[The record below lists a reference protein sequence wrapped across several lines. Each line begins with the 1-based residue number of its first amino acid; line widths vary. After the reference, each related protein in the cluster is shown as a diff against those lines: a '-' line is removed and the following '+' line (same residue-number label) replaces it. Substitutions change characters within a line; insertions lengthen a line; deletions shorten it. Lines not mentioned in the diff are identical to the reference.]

1 MTTLTEEMPKAGE
14 QYRFVVESAKEAVR
28 VLRER
33 LGDSARVVSVRQV
46 EGAGLAKFLR
56 APKLEVIAEVVGAPA
71 SQEAVVEESP
81 AGEVKVDLP
90 EELLATPVAPEPAS
104 VVAMEPAPVAM
115 EKEDSVSVPE
125 PAPIPGEDLSRLLT
139 RAGLPPVMLVR
150 IKSQPS
156 WTRIAELPL
165 HMALNEI
172 TLLMRDQYQRQPQ
185 RALGPRVAFIGA
197 AGAGKTTALCKWLA
211 ADVFVRRHQAAVL
224 KVDLERANPSD
235 GLAVFCE
242 ALGVPLSRCA
252 ADLPNLLPNEKVYVD
267 LPGIG
272 LGDENEIALYSQA
285 LAELAV
291 TTRVL
296 VINAA
301 YEAGIIRQIYEAGAR
316 LAATHVVF
324 THLDELTQWGK
335 LWEFVLGHDL
345 TPLFLSSGQSI
356 AGDFVEAVFPSIL
369 ARTFPSA
376 GSEIAKTEAVL

>member
-1 MTTLTEEMPKAGE
+1 MSTLIEEMPKAGE
-14 QYRFVVESAKEAVR
+14 QYRFVVESAKEAVG

-33 LGDSARVVSVRQV
+33 LGDNARVISVRQV

-56 APKLEVIAEVVGAPA
+56 APKLEVIAEVVGAPPPP
-71 SQEAVVEESP
+71 ETVVEESRCE
-81 AGEVKVDLP
+81 EVNVNVP
-90 EELLATPVAPEPAS
+90 EELPATALVP
-104 VVAMEPAPVAM
+104 EPAPVAI
-115 EKEDSVSVPE
+115 ETEDSLSVSE
-125 PAPIPGEDLSRLLT
+125 PIPGEDLARLLA
-139 RAGLPPVMLVR
+139 RAGLSPVMLAT

-156 WTRIAELPL
+156 WTQIAELPL
-165 HMALNEI
+165 QMALNEI
-172 TLLMRDQYQRQPQ
+172 TLVMRDEFRRQPE
-185 RALGPRVAFIGA
+185 RALGSRVAFIGA
-197 AGAGKTTALCKWLA
+197 AAAGKTTALCKWLA

-242 ALGVPLSRCA
+242 ALGVPLSRSL
-252 ADLPNLLPNEKVYVD
+252 ADLPVLLPNEKVYVD

-291 TTRVL
+291 TSRVL

-301 YEAGIIRQIYEAGAR
+301 YEASIIRQIYEAGAR
-316 LAATHVVF
+316 LGATHVVF

-335 LWEFVLGHDL
+335 LWEFVLGRDL

-356 AGDFVEAVFPSIL
+356 AGDFAEAVFPSIL

-376 GSEIAKTEAVL
+376 GSEIAKTEAAL